1 MDSANLDS
9 TKTPY
14 NKVVKNKWRRI
25 PDSDVDLVKMKLT
38 SKTHVHSMYE
48 QTRETCVKSAR
59 IGREF
64 VATKPHTL
72 IQLKSSKQPDPWEQ

>member
-1 MDSANLDS
+1 
-9 TKTPY
+9 
-14 NKVVKNKWRRI
+14 
-25 PDSDVDLVKMKLT
+25 
-38 SKTHVHSMYE
+38 MYE

-64 VATKPHTL
+64 VAAKPHTL